1 MEEKRKVGT
10 FEQRSQTVL
19 MAVVTAL
26 VLWVGATLLDIRDRI
41 TKLEISSRAEV
52 LALSLE
58 VERLKGL
65 VDPRDRFPNHRS
77 RGP

>member
-1 MEEKRKVGT
+1 MEEKLKVGT

-26 VLWVGATLLDIRDRI
+26 LLWVGSTLLDIRDRL

-65 VDPRDRFPNHRS
+65 VDPRVPNHRS